1 MKVYELVKKLNR
13 YNQNADINVVVNG
26 YPKEF
31 EICYG
36 SSEGC
41 QPYNCDCVVLMLDTS
56 CDEEGARIT
65 ERKRLIKISYPIALC
80 VG

>member
-1 MKVYELVKKLNR
+1 MKVYELVKKLVE
-13 YNQNADINVVVNG
+13 YNQNADVNVVVNG

-41 QPYNCDCVVLMLDTS
+41 QPYNCDCVDLLVDTS
-56 CDEEGARIT
+56 CGEECK
-65 ERKRLIKISYPIALC
+65 RK
-80 VG
+80 